1 MTDFIKDVKEQ
12 LAFTKDDNA
21 SLRASNEILTRL
33 HNMSTKVLP
42 EENRSEIK
50 SNLKKLK
57 NILREFLKNLRKY

>member
-1 MTDFIKDVKEQ
+1 MTDFIKEVKEQ

-50 SNLKKLK
+50 SNLKKAQKHIERILK
-57 NILREFLKNLRKY
+57 KI